1 MSLHDDLLLQ
11 PTVSQDLVRMG
22 PEVVAQ
28 RQVIDPVFPA
38 TLHKVKVCRLAQAPA
53 KVSSARYASFAEVIP
68 TRGSQACGDALDHA
82 WRLDAD
88 HEVNDRLCRHAGY
101 SRTADV
107 LDASPEIT
115 ERDTDLIGKRQRPL
129 RPRRIVAHQ
138 ADWLI
143 KSPIF
148 VQTELPLHPPGE
160 APIMTF
166 PRPILCHIGRFQTLD
181 FQRVSL

>member
-1 MSLHDDLLLQ
+1 MTSHDDQLG
-11 PTVSQDLVRMG
+11 TVTEILRDTRIAVLTYQSAEGTLVSTPMGTQDFETPSTVW
-22 PEVVAQ
+22 
-28 RQVIDPVFPA
+28 F
-38 TLHKVKVCRLAQAPA
+38 
-53 KVSSARYASFAEVIP
+53 
-68 TRGSQACGDALDHA
+68 
-82 WRLDAD
+82 
-88 HEVNDRLCRHAGY
+88 
-101 SRTADV
+101 
-107 LDASPEIT
+107 IT